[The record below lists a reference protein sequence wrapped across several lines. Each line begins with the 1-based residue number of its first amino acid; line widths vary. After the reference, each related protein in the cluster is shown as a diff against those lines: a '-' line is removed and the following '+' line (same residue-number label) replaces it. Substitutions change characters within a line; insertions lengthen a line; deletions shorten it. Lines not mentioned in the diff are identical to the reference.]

1 MLKLIDELPHLF
13 LLLLYLQNDV
23 SEQGGLIDAKKI
35 LVFED
40 APSGV
45 LAAKNAGM

>member
-1 MLKLIDELPHLF
+1 MAYK
-13 LLLLYLQNDV
+13 
-23 SEQGGLIDAKKI
+23 QGGSVDPHKV

-45 LAAKNAGM
+45 QAAKNAGM

>member
-1 MLKLIDELPHLF
+1 MNTLLK
-13 LLLLYLQNDV
+13 
-23 SEQGGLIDAKKI
+23 QGGPIDPDKV